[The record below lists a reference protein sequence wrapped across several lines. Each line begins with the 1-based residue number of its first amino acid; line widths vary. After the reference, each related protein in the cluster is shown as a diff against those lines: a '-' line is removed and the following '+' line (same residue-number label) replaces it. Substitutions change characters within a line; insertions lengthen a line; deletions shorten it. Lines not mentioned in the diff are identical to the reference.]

1 MQFLFN
7 FIMFIL
13 LLMVIVVVHEFG
25 HLITAKHFNVYC
37 SEFSIGMGPALYQN
51 KNNETVFSIR
61 ALPLGG
67 YVQMAGEEGTD
78 TTGIPYERTIKG
90 IKTWQQVVVMA
101 AGAFMNVVLAWVI
114 FVGIVMAR
122 GSVAGPALPVLS
134 GIIENS
140 PAEKVGLQAG
150 DEIVKVTLND
160 GTSFIPET
168 FDDILART
176 QQNPQDRIILTISRA
191 GQIKDYMITPELQR
205 DGTTYLIGI
214 QASSSVIEIQW
225 YEAFKYGTLA
235 MGNSMMQ
242 IISALGNL
250 VRGVGL
256 EDMSGPVGIFQATSQ
271 ITQSGATAFLT
282 WLGLLSLNIGIFNL
296 LPLPILDG
304 GRIVI
309 VLLEKLIG
317 KKLSEKW
324 ETIIMM
330 IGVALVVGLMV
341 FVTWNDILRLF

>member
-51 KNNETVFSIR
+51 KSNETVFSIR

-78 TTGIPYERTIKG
+78 TTGVPYERTIKG
-90 IKTWQQVVVMA
+90 IKTWQQVVVMG

-140 PAEKVGLQAG
+140 PAEKVGLQVG

-168 FDDILART
+168 FDDIVSRT
-176 QQNPQDRIILTISRA
+176 QQNPQDRIILSVSRA
-191 GQIKDYMITPELQR
+191 GQITDYMITPELQR
-205 DGTTYLIGI
+205 DGTYLIGI
-214 QASSSVIEIQW
+214 QGSSSVINIEW
-225 YEAFKYGTLA
+225 YEAFKYGTVA

-250 VRGVGL
+250 FRGVGL
-256 EDMSGPVGIFQATSQ
+256 EDMSGPVGIFKATSQ
-271 ITQSGATAFLT
+271 ITQSGATAFMT

-330 IGVALVVGLMV
+330 IGVALVVGLMI

>member
-140 PAEKVGLQAG
+140 PAEKVGLQPG

-168 FDDILART
+168 FDDIIART
-176 QQNPQDRIILTISRA
+176 QQNPQDRIILTVSRA

-225 YEAFKYGTLA
+225 YEAFKYGTMA
-235 MGNSMMQ
+235 MGSSMMQ

-250 VRGVGL
+250 VEAWALRICQDRLVF
-256 EDMSGPVGIFQATSQ
+256 SKQRVRSHNQAPQ
-271 ITQSGATAFLT
+271 
-282 WLGLLSLNIGIFNL
+282 
-296 LPLPILDG
+296 PL
-304 GRIVI
+304 
-309 VLLEKLIG
+309 
-317 KKLSEKW
+317 
-324 ETIIMM
+324 
-330 IGVALVVGLMV
+330 
-341 FVTWNDILRLF
+341 